1 MSFIYNQKIIF
12 HLEKEKNENPSE
24 LIFITPSNSNKD
36 PLSHK
41 PCLVACHHTK
51 ARFPSAMATHLMGT
65 TEYQSES
72 YGPSYISGG
81 YTHLGFGALCWV
93 NGLGLV
99 KLRFHV
105 TFGDAVTQ

>member
-41 PCLVACHHTK
+41 PCLVFRGPFCK
-51 ARFPSAMATHLMGT
+51 PLF
-65 TEYQSES
+65 SEKVS
-72 YGPSYISGG
+72 SLKIVIIYY
-81 YTHLGFGALCWV
+81 YY
-93 NGLGLV
+93 
-99 KLRFHV
+99 
-105 TFGDAVTQ
+105 